1 MCLCTHYLTDVI
13 AGGFWEFT
21 SDLEKKDSAYT
32 QMALEAHTDTTY
44 FTDPAGLQA
53 FHLLS
58 HQNGTGGASLLVDGF
73 RAAEI
78 LRTESPKDFDTLC
91 EIKIRSHA
99 SGNDGI
105 HIMPD
110 CVFPVIT
117 LQASD
122 SSEPGLL
129 LPRLSSVR
137 WNNDDRAALPP
148 MDPQKVTDFYRAS
161 KKWVEILRRDE
172 LQYWEQLRPGRPIS
186 KLFSHFCWNGL
197 GRLPLTETKVFDNW
211 RMLHGRSAFTGS
223 RRMCGGYSTFGRIL
237 DAYPFLQYIK
247 GRVPS

>member
-1 MCLCTHYLTDVI
+1 MPSPGWLSN

-21 SDLEKKDSAYT
+21 SDLEKKDSAYS

-44 FTDPAGLQA
+44 FTDPVGLQA

-58 HQNGTGGASLLVDGF
+58 HQNGNGGASLLVDGF

-78 LRTESPKDFDTLC
+78 LRTESPKDFDRLC

-105 HIMPD
+105 QIMPD
-110 CVFPVIT
+110 CAFPVIT
-117 LQASD
+117 LQEQPD
-122 SSEPGLL
+122 SSRREPDL
-129 LPRLSSVR
+129 LPPPLRSVR

-148 MDPQKVTDFYRAS
+148 MHPQKVIDFYRAS

-172 LQYWEQLRPGRPIS
+172 LQYWDQLRPGKPIS
-186 KLFSHFCWNGL
+186 KFCCSLLFFLFFCFFWDDPRGV
-197 GRLPLTETKVFDNW
+197 LPLT
-211 RMLHGRSAFTGS
+211 
-223 RRMCGGYSTFGRIL
+223 
-237 DAYPFLQYIK
+237 
-247 GRVPS
+247 

>member
-1 MCLCTHYLTDVI
+1 MCVCMPCLANVN

-58 HQNGTGGASLLVDGF
+58 HQNGDGGASLLVDGF

-91 EIKIRSHA
+91 DIKLRSHA

-105 HIMPD
+105 QIMPD
-110 CVFPVIT
+110 CAFPVIT
-117 LQASD
+117 LQESD
-122 SSEPGLL
+122 SSERDL
-129 LPRLSSVR
+129 LPRIRSVR

-148 MDPQKVTDFYRAS
+148 MDSQKAVDFYRAS
-161 KKWVEILRRDE
+161 KKWVEILRRSE
-172 LQYWEQLRPGRPIS
+172 LQYWDQLRPGKPIS
-186 KLFSHFCWNGL
+186 KFVL
-197 GRLPLTETKVFDNW
+197 
-211 RMLHGRSAFTGS
+211 
-223 RRMCGGYSTFGRIL
+223 
-237 DAYPFLQYIK
+237 PFL
-247 GRVPS
+247 GDDFGDCR

>member
-1 MCLCTHYLTDVI
+1 
-13 AGGFWEFT
+13 
-21 SDLEKKDSAYT
+21 
-32 QMALEAHTDTTY
+32 MALEAHTDTTY

-58 HQNGTGGASLLVDGF
+58 HQNGNGGASLLVDGF

-91 EIKIRSHA
+91 EIKIHSHA

-110 CVFPVIT
+110 CAFPVIT
-117 LQASD
+117 LQETN
-122 SSEPGLL
+122 SSEPKL
-129 LPRLSSVR
+129 LPPLRSVR

-172 LQYWEQLRPGRPIS
+172 MQYWDQLRPGRPIS
-186 KLFSHFCWNGL
+186 KFVLPFFFW
-197 GRLPLTETKVFDNW
+197 GRP
-211 RMLHGRSAFTGS
+211 RGCR
-223 RRMCGGYSTFGRIL
+223 
-237 DAYPFLQYIK
+237 
-247 GRVPS
+247 

>member
-1 MCLCTHYLTDVI
+1 
-13 AGGFWEFT
+13 
-21 SDLEKKDSAYT
+21 
-32 QMALEAHTDTTY
+32 MALEAHTDTTY

-58 HQNGTGGASLLVDGF
+58 HQNGNGGASLLVDGF

-91 EIKIRSHA
+91 EIRIHSHA

-110 CVFPVIT
+110 CAFPVIT
-117 LQASD
+117 LQETN
-122 SSEPGLL
+122 SSEPKL
-129 LPRLSSVR
+129 LPRLRSVR

-161 KKWVEILRRDE
+161 KNWVEILRRDE
-172 LQYWEQLRPGRPIS
+172 MQYWDQLRPGRPIS
-186 KLFSHFCWNGL
+186 KFALPFFFR
-197 GRLPLTETKVFDNW
+197 GRPRGCRWPETKVFDNW
-211 RMLHGRSAFTGS
+211 RMLHGRSAFTGN
-223 RRMCGGYSTFGRIL
+223 RRMCGGYSTFWQNPSCLTLCTTNLRGGSKL
-237 DAYPFLQYIK
+237 TPFFIQKVNMEDFLSRWKTLNFPKEEIMD
-247 GRVPS
+247 SI

>member
-1 MCLCTHYLTDVI
+1 MSN

-21 SDLEKKDSAYT
+21 SDLEKKDSAYS

-58 HQNGTGGASLLVDGF
+58 HQNGNGGASLLVDGF

-78 LRTESPKDFDTLC
+78 LRTESPKDFDRLC

-105 HIMPD
+105 QIMPD
-110 CVFPVIT
+110 CAFPVIT
-117 LQASD
+117 LQEQPD
-122 SSEPGLL
+122 SSGQEPPPL
-129 LPRLSSVR
+129 RSVR

-148 MDPQKVTDFYRAS
+148 MHPQKVVDFYRAS

-172 LQYWEQLRPGRPIS
+172 LQYWDQLRPGKPIS
-186 KLFSHFCWNGL
+186 KFVSPSMFFVFCFLFL
-197 GRLPLTETKVFDNW
+197 GRPSEGFATDHEAKSLIIGECSMGDQPLLAIGGCVVVTVRQSVF
-211 RMLHGRSAFTGS
+211 SF
-223 RRMCGGYSTFGRIL
+223 
-237 DAYPFLQYIK
+237 PFVLLFFFFF
-247 GRVPS
+247 

>member
-1 MCLCTHYLTDVI
+1 MVCICMPSPGWLSN

-21 SDLEKKDSAYT
+21 SDLEKKDSAYS

-58 HQNGTGGASLLVDGF
+58 HQNGNGGASLLVDGF

-78 LRTESPKDFDTLC
+78 LRTESPKDFDRLC
-91 EIKIRSHA
+91 EITICSHA

-105 HIMPD
+105 QIMSD
-110 CVFPVIT
+110 CAFPVIT
-117 LQASD
+117 LQEQLD
-122 SSEPGLL
+122 SSRREPDL
-129 LPRLSSVR
+129 LPPPLRSVR

-148 MDPQKVTDFYRAS
+148 MHPQKVVDFYRAS

-172 LQYWEQLRPGRPIS
+172 LQYWDQLRPGKPIS
-186 KLFSHFCWNGL
+186 KFFCFWDDP
-197 GRLPLTETKVFDNW
+197 RVFCRWHRDKVFDNW
-211 RMLHGRSAFTGS
+211 RMLHGRSAFTGN
-223 RRMCGGYSTFGRIL
+223 RRMCGGYSTFFS
-237 DAYPFLQYIK
+237 FLLFFFFYFF
-247 GRVPS
+247 

>member
-1 MCLCTHYLTDVI
+1 MTVICLYIPCLTDVI

-110 CVFPVIT
+110 CAFPVIT
-117 LQASD
+117 LQESN

-129 LPRLSSVR
+129 PPLRSVR

-148 MDPQKVTDFYRAS
+148 MDPQKVADFYRAS

-172 LQYWEQLRPGRPIS
+172 MQYWDQLRPGRPIS
-186 KLFSHFCWNGL
+186 KFVLPFFFFFGTSSGGW
-197 GRLPLTETKVFDNW
+197 PLTRDKSLW
-211 RMLHGRSAFTGS
+211 
-223 RRMCGGYSTFGRIL
+223 
-237 DAYPFLQYIK
+237 
-247 GRVPS
+247 

>member
-1 MCLCTHYLTDVI
+1 
-13 AGGFWEFT
+13 
-21 SDLEKKDSAYT
+21 
-32 QMALEAHTDTTY
+32 MALEAHTDTTY

-110 CVFPVIT
+110 CAFPVIT
-117 LQASD
+117 LQESN

-129 LPRLSSVR
+129 PPLRSVR

-148 MDPQKVTDFYRAS
+148 MDPQKVADFYRAS

-172 LQYWEQLRPGRPIS
+172 MQYWDQLRPGRPIS
-186 KLFSHFCWNGL
+186 KFVLPFFSFL
-197 GRLPLTETKVFDNW
+197 GRARGVGRWQETKVFDNW
-211 RMLHGRSAFTGS
+211 RMLHGRSAFTGN
-223 RRMCGGYSTFGRIL
+223 RRMCGGYSTFGRIPSCL
-237 DAYPFLQYIK
+237 PPCTIIHNRGSQANPFFSPLIK
-247 GRVPS
+247 KSTWMTSCQGGKH